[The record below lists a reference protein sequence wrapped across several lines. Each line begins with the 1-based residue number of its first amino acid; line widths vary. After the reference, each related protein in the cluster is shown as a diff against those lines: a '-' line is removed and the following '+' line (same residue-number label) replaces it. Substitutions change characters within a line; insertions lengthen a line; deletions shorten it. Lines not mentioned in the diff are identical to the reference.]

1 MNYAKS
7 SFLDDFE
14 LPEITHENVKQKLL
28 KVGTT
33 QSVKRNSFES
43 MPLEERLKMVEK
55 EVLKILGRYRGFV
68 RVIRTREELHN
79 YISTAIEKNYLAFD
93 TETNN
98 SLDALTCKLM
108 GLCMYIPNTRPVYV
122 PINHCK
128 PGTDERLDNQ
138 ITEQDAKEELQRL
151 KESNTRIVYH
161 NGKFDIRVCYN
172 VLGFYLPIWWD
183 TMIAAQMLDE
193 NDLAKLKY
201 QYKTKID
208 ATAGSYDIEHLF
220 KGLPYAWI
228 NPDIF
233 SLYAAIDSYD
243 TSRLQKYQQGILEE
257 KGMEK
262 FYNLFLNVEI
272 PVVSVVASMED
283 NGVCVDLDFL
293 KKIDTKYRKEI
304 DRINKNI
311 EEILQPYQD
320 TIQYYQGLG
329 QLDTPIN
336 LDSTTQLP
344 LLLYDIM
351 KIPTVD
357 GTKSTKK
364 ETLQIINLPITKA
377 LLEYRHYKKLITSFT
392 TPLSSMLSVKDNKLH
407 ANFNQLGKEEDS
419 VRTGRFSSTD
429 PKQNW
434 GFTA

>member
-14 LPEITHENVKQKLL
+14 LPEITHDNVKQKLL

-151 KESNTRIVYH
+151 KENNTRIVYH

-220 KGLPYAWI
+220 KGLPYAWV

-233 SLYAAIDSYD
+233 ALYAAIDSYD
-243 TSRLQKYQQGILEE
+243 TSRLQKYQQSLFEE
-257 KGMEK
+257 EGMER
-262 FYNLFLNVEI
+262 FYNLFLNIEI
-272 PVVSVVASMED
+272 PVVLVVASMED
-283 NGVCVDLDFL
+283 NGICVDLDFL
-293 KKIDTKYRKEI
+293 NKLDTKYKKEI
-304 DRINKNI
+304 DKIKNTI
-311 EEILQPYQD
+311 EEILQPYQE

-329 QLDTPIN
+329 KIDTPIN
-336 LDSTTQLP
+336 LDSSEQISF
-344 LLLYDIM
+344 LLYDIL
-351 KIPTVD
+351 KAPLID
-357 GTKSTKK
+357 GEKSSKK
-364 ETLQIINLPITKA
+364 ETLKA
-377 LLEYRHYKKLITSFT
+377 LKLPFTDALLQYRHYSKLVSAFT
-392 TPLSSMLSVKDNKLH
+392 TPLAEWISKKDNKLH
-407 ANFNQLGKEEDS
+407 ADFNQLGKEENN
-419 VRTGRFSSTD
+419 VRTGRFSSSN